1 MKSNNMGF
9 HPLYLAFFSHYHA
22 EEYWE
27 AHEVLEELWQTQRH
41 NDFYHGLI
49 QVAAVM
55 HQLRRG
61 KIRGARKL
69 ARSAIGYLSPFAP
82 EKDGVNVSRVLE
94 WLQKCLSTLPEEPS
108 ILDPQEVEALGL
120 GVCTLPALHL
130 QDRKESQDEGGINA

>member
-1 MKSNNMGF
+1 MSF
-9 HPLYLAFFSHYHA
+9 HPLYLAFFSHYHT

-55 HQLRRG
+55 HQLKRG

-69 ARSAIGYLSPFAP
+69 ARSAIGYLSPFSP

-94 WLQKCLSTLPEEPS
+94 WLRQCLSTLPEESS

-120 GVCTLPALHL
+120 GVCPLPALHL
-130 QDRKESQDEGGINA
+130 ENGNESHDEGGSDAS

>member
-1 MKSNNMGF
+1 MKKSTMGF

-55 HQLRRG
+55 HQLKRG

-82 EKDGVNVSRVLE
+82 EKAGVNVSRVLA
-94 WLQKCLSTLPEEPS
+94 WLQQCLSTLPEKPS
-108 ILDPQEVEALGL
+108 ILAPQEVETMGL
-120 GVCTLPALHL
+120 GICPLPALHL
-130 QDRKESQDEGGINA
+130 MNRNESPDEGGTNA

>member
-1 MKSNNMGF
+1 MGF
-9 HPLYLAFFSHYHA
+9 HPLYLAYFSHYHA

-27 AHEVLEELWQTQRH
+27 AHEVLEELWQTQRD
-41 NDFYHGLI
+41 NGFYHGLI

-55 HQLRRG
+55 HQLKRG

-94 WLQKCLSTLPEEPS
+94 WLRQCLSVLPEEPPT
-108 ILDPQEVEALGL
+108 LDPQEVEALGL
-120 GVCTLPALHL
+120 GVCDLPALHL
-130 QDRKESQDEGGINA
+130 RNGKESQEEGDTNTAAEP